1 MWWITINASVPQ
13 NQQTEIITYDQG
25 KWSSKKGTWNPAILE
40 KFSGKKPNNKQEDWW
55 KWLWQKKFLDEVW
68 TTLSWK
74 KQPDLHYTFKKGGK
88 EEWPSTKSVVST
100 DTNKDPVQVLSKII
114 VDALTPDHIKYAK
127 GRSPLK
133 VQQKLYENVF
143 HITGPF
149 QHISTAWSSKKILK
163 IYIGNDFEAAK
174 IIKSLSLLD
183 QLDYDTYGIDEI
195 ALVQDSPKAQKKLD
209 FVKGKMEEG
218 KNNNKNRNNKDFK
231 ESSKNK
237 DKERVEHDL
246 VEYYNMIWLE
256 DYTDLDDSVNSTG
269 LDDLVVV
276 YSSSTD
282 QENIIN
288 DQRE

>member
-88 EEWPSTKSVVST
+88 EEWSSRKSVVNT

-114 VDALTPDHIKYAK
+114 VDTLTSIRIKHTNKAF
-127 GRSPLK
+127 LK
-133 VQQKLYENVF
+133 KQKKLYKDMFDV
-143 HITGPF
+143 TGPF
-149 QHISTAWSSKKILK
+149 QRTIGWVSKRSLK
-163 IYIGNDFEAAK
+163 IHITHKFIFK

-237 DKERVEHDL
+237 DKKRVEHDL

>member
-1 MWWITINASVPQ
+1 MFDV
-13 NQQTEIITYDQG
+13 
-25 KWSSKKGTWNPAILE
+25 
-40 KFSGKKPNNKQEDWW
+40 
-55 KWLWQKKFLDEVW
+55 
-68 TTLSWK
+68 
-74 KQPDLHYTFKKGGK
+74 
-88 EEWPSTKSVVST
+88 
-100 DTNKDPVQVLSKII
+100 
-114 VDALTPDHIKYAK
+114 
-127 GRSPLK
+127 
-133 VQQKLYENVF
+133 
-143 HITGPF
+143 TGPF
-149 QHISTAWSSKKILK
+149 QRTIGWVSKRSLK
-163 IYIGNDFEAAK
+163 IHITHKFIFK

-237 DKERVEHDL
+237 DKKRVEHDL